1 MPLPTNNIVEGIS
14 NELYEKVKNGDIE
27 ATFEVAEILFRAK
40 KYHPARMFYL
50 TVSNHG
56 VPAAFDR
63 LKEIDYLLGY
73 PGQSKNWLDMKEEI
87 IKEVQQEQQET
98 EKDESDQSSQ
108 SK

>member
-1 MPLPTNNIVEGIS
+1 MNKIVEQIP
-14 NELYEKVKNGDIE
+14 NELHEKVKNGDIE
-27 ATFEVAEILFRAK
+27 ATFELAEILFREK
-40 KYHPARMFYL
+40 EYHLARIYYL

-63 LKEIDYLLGY
+63 LKEIDSLLGY

-98 EKDESDQSSQ
+98 EKGESDQSNQ
-108 SK
+108 LK

>member
-1 MPLPTNNIVEGIS
+1 MNEIVEQIP
-14 NELYEKVKNGDIE
+14 NELYAKVKNGDIE
-27 ATFEVAEILFRAK
+27 ATFELAEILFREK
-40 KYHPARMFYL
+40 EYHLARIYYL

-87 IKEVQQEQQET
+87 IKEVQQEQQEQQET